1 MEKHDQEFITS
12 LIDYCNDRL
21 ELISE
26 FDTLAD
32 NFAALFACHERMSA
46 ALPAVNSTPVSDE
59 RSGSDADES
68 GAREDNAP
76 VLNDKGEELT
86 GAALE
91 ANRVISAILDQYK
104 KKTAARSNNSG
115 KAKAKSKARDA
126 YADSSAKGK
135 GNGKVNVNG
144 KGKGMATGNAHEA
157 GAKGSN
163 GHSGGQADKAHAQ
176 DKGKAKG
183 SARPFAVSL
192 DEVSHPE
199 SVYADYYEFAGIF
212 TETKDKEQLFGEFL
226 NPESE
231 DHDTLFENI
240 GIFTHVQTAA
250 LNRQVIKVN
259 EGASRYCDLNNLLNT
274 CDVLSSLPCWNVIL
288 DLSALKDCGPVQG
301 MMFSRLT
308 LVRPDKAEQP
318 FTSAAADEAFFL
330 EEPALALLI
339 DGTWESIGMG
349 ALLDNDRT
357 VSDLVRELASCISNW
372 TYKEGD
378 LPTLY
383 EREQLPEPDWDET
396 EHIIDPA
403 LSKDRLATALY
414 HAFRYLVHV
423 ITHTEQLKDEK
434 GNTALPS
441 NYSGPA
447 LPADSEKFIEALKAR
462 LKCEEFS
469 VLTF

>member
-46 ALPAVNSTPVSDE
+46 ALPAVNNNHVSDE
-59 RSGSDADES
+59 HSGSNATGS
-68 GAREDNAP
+68 GARVDNAP
-76 VLNDKGEELT
+76 VLNDKGEGLT

-104 KKTAARSNNSG
+104 KKTAARSSNSG
-115 KAKAKSKARDA
+115 KAKAKSKTRNAA
-126 YADSSAKGK
+126 ADSPAKDK
-135 GNGKVNVNG
+135 GNGKVNGNDKT
-144 KGKGMATGNAHEA
+144 KGA
-157 GAKGSN
+157 
-163 GHSGGQADKAHAQ
+163 
-176 DKGKAKG
+176 
-183 SARPFAVSL
+183 ARPFAVSL
-192 DEVSHPE
+192 DEVAHPE

-250 LNRQVIKVN
+250 LNRQIIKVS
-259 EGASRYCDLNNLLNT
+259 EKASRYCDLNNLLNT
-274 CDVLSSLPCWNVIL
+274 CDVLTSLPCWNVIL

-318 FTSAAADEAFFL
+318 FTSSAADEAFFL

-357 VSDLVRELASCISNW
+357 VSDLVRELASSISNW

-378 LPTLY
+378 IPTLY

-403 LSKDRLATALY
+403 LSNDRLATALY

-434 GNTALPS
+434 GNAALPS

-462 LKCEEFS
+462 LKCEGFS